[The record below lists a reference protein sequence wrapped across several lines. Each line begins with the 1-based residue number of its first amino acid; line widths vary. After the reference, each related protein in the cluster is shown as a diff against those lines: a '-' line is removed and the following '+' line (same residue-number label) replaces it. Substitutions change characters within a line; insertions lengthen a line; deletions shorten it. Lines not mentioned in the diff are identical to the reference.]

1 MSNSSTTSDS
11 ERHPPDSTDWDST
24 DSDAT
29 DWDAT
34 LHLTVTPLRTPTLD
48 LRPANRSERRKD
60 SFVRAVRLHFFSAL
74 WSTLRGETR
83 DANATGRNITP
94 RNKAD
99 TLLLAKL
106 RRGTANATN
115 SDAMVPFGTIR
126 VFRALPFD
134 NTRDGDEF

>member
-11 ERHPPDSTDWDST
+11 ERHPLDSTDWDST
-24 DSDAT
+24 ESDAT

-34 LHLTVTPLRTPTLD
+34 LHLTVTLLRTPTLD

-60 SFVRAVRLHFFSAL
+60 IFVRAVRLHFFSAL